1 MREIK
6 FRAWQKGSSL
16 HRKRGMYLVDDLV
29 FHDQGGGGEAFLHLP
44 GEESRSSE
52 YFDDIC
58 LMQYTGLKDMHGVE
72 IYEGDIIAL
81 RDVER
86 NGLVI
91 GRGVMFWSAKEAC
104 FLHTWLEFVGD
115 ECLNTWRPAKRLWLA
130 SDAMIDLEVIGNI
143 YENPELLKE
152 SA

>member
-16 HRKRGMYLVDDLV
+16 HRKRGMYFVDHLV

-44 GEESRSSE
+44 GEESQSSE
-52 YFDDIC
+52 YFDDIY
-58 LMQYTGLKDMHGVE
+58 LMQYTGHEDFDGNP
-72 IYEGDIIAL
+72 IYEGDIWQPYHHNWKNPSEDKPLGVPFVIAYEEMSNCGHCC
-81 RDVER
+81 DDT
-86 NGLVI
+86 GI
-91 GRGVMFWSAKEAC
+91 GFNFHGKEY
-104 FLHTWLEFVGD
+104 G
-115 ECLNTWRPAKRLWLA
+115 K
-130 SDAMIDLEVIGNI
+130 VIGNI